1 MLEELLDLLEEGTMA
16 AQLGRGISPSVHDER
31 PAEGPSEG
39 AFPTAVPA
47 RSVESGPADDLMAG
61 LAEAL
66 KDVQPTRSASDADDT
81 AARED
86 ASVERARPRLLQGG
100 WR

>member
-1 MLEELLDLLEEGTMA
+1 MRND
-16 AQLGRGISPSVHDER
+16 R
-31 PAEGPSEG
+31 PAEGSSDG
-39 AFPTAVPA
+39 AFPTQGPVT
-47 RSVESGPADDLMAG
+47 SVESGPADDLMAG

-66 KDVQPTRSASDADDT
+66 KDVEPAQSASDPDDT

-86 ASVERARPRLLQGG
+86 APVERARPRLLQGG